1 MLYFTGDTHGEKGRF
16 SEEKMPSES
25 KWTKEDVIF
34 VCGDF
39 GYIMYDDDGERAYLD
54 ELAKKPYTIC
64 FCDGNHEN
72 FTALNS
78 YPVEIWNGGKIHRIR
93 PNIIHLMRGQIFNI
107 QGKKIF
113 SMGGAYSSDKA
124 LKRGQGL
131 HWSEE
136 LPNNEEYQEAINNL
150 KNVDFQVDYIISH
163 TAPKEIIH
171 CMGKIPDMHD
181 AELTGFLEWVMYET
195 KFKAWYFG
203 HWHMDKT
210 VYGIMKNDL
219 SVSREIVRALWYDVV
234 QAE

>member
-16 SEEKMPSES
+16 SEEKMPGES
-25 KWTKEDVIF
+25 KWTKKDVIF

-39 GYIMYDDDGERAYLD
+39 GYIMYDDAIERAYLD
-54 ELAKKPYTIC
+54 ELAQKPYTIC

-78 YPVEIWNGGKIHRIR
+78 YPVEVWNGGKIHRIR

-113 SMGGAYSSDKA
+113 SMGGAYSIDKA
-124 LKRGQGL
+124 LKRSQGL

-136 LPNNEEYQEAINNL
+136 LPNNEEYREAVDAL
-150 KNVDFQVDYIISH
+150 KTVDFQVDYIISH
-163 TAPKEIIH
+163 TAPQRIIAY
-171 CMGKIPDMHD
+171 MGKIPDAHD
-181 AELTGFLEWVMYET
+181 AELTGFLEWVMCET
-195 KFKAWYFG
+195 KFKKWYFG
-203 HWHMDKT
+203 HWHLERGVMD
-210 VYGIMKNDL
+210 DFQC
-219 SVSREIVRALWYDVV
+219 LWYDVV